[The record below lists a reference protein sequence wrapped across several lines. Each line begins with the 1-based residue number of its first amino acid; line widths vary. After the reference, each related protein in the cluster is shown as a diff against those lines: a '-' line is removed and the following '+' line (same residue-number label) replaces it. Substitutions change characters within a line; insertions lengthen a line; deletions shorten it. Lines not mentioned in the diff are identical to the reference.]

1 MSKAVTE
8 ENACPSEPPEPLDFV
23 LGRDHGGHWIVQET
37 HGLCGGLFASRDAAI
52 GYARFE
58 GAERDSVIRM
68 TSDPIELK
76 FSS

>member
-1 MSKAVTE
+1 MSTE
-8 ENACPSEPPEPLDFV
+8 ENAIPAEPPEPPEPLSFV
-23 LGRDHGGHWIVQET
+23 LGRDRGGCWIVQET

-58 GAERDSVIRM
+58 SADRESVIRI
-68 TSDPIELK
+68 TPYPVELK